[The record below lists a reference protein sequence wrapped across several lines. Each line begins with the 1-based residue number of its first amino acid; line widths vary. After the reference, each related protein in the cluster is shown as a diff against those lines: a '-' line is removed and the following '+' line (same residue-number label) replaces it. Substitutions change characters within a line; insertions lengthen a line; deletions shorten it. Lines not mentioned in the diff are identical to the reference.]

1 MELKQKE
8 GAKWLPLFV
17 LNDMRSIKSIFNV
30 TYRTPFIIFKSL
42 PLKKNNTMEAAPAI
56 NTNNIKKSYS
66 VTILKS

>member
-30 TYRTPFIIFKSL
+30 
-42 PLKKNNTMEAAPAI
+42 A
-56 NTNNIKKSYS
+56 
-66 VTILKS
+66 